1 MRQLESL
8 RTKFRMRQT
17 QTQLSRLNLVL
28 PLLRLEIEFVCAPRI
43 GWSARQM
50 TISETE
56 KRVLWMTP
64 SKRAI
69 SGPSQWSNRLTSTQS
84 RRRRVSEEKLGAN
97 WFCRDD
103 LLCQSER
110 LFAQNRLFLFAGHQ
124 PPVAGFRPLA
134 TEQRPPARGH
144 RTPAPPTTLV

>member
-1 MRQLESL
+1 MEVVRQLESL

-103 LLCQSER
+103 LLCQSVPR
-110 LFAQNRLFLFAGHQ
+110 LPYFH
-124 PPVAGFRPLA
+124 
-134 TEQRPPARGH
+134 RPPSG
-144 RTPAPPTTLV
+144 PTWTVAAMVDQSTCGLDSRDCKIKGQP